1 MVRRIGSPS
10 LQEFMN
16 TGQKFPG
23 FLCWRLGGLNY
34 NMRWGMRVSENIW
47 DRKTP
52 YKKTQEIQHGRG
64 SAFLQ
69 DMSEGIF
76 QGQTRIFHY

>member
-1 MVRRIGSPS
+1 
-10 LQEFMN
+10 
-16 TGQKFPG
+16 
-23 FLCWRLGGLNY
+23 
-34 NMRWGMRVSENIW
+34 MRVSENIW